1 MVYINDLPLAIK
13 NCEVTL
19 YADGTVLY
27 YFAKEPHL
35 LEDALNDDLLKVAQ
49 WLHGN
54 KLTLN
59 LTKTKSMIIGGKRK
73 LVSISSPLLSIFDT
87 DINSVTSFKYLG
99 VMLSSTFT
107 WSDHVEYI
115 SSKVNKNLGLLRR
128 IKYYLP
134 YDARLLFYNSLVL
147 PIFDYA
153 DLVWGDKDN
162 ISLMNE
168 LQILQNKAAKLILD
182 RPPYSSSTDALTI
195 LRWPNLEERRKCH
208 RCIYAYKCI
217 NGQHNHSLDIVRKS
231 DMHSY
236 NTRNKD
242 TIKLPKIKY
251 NWGKHRSRYH

>member
-1 MVYINDLPLAIK
+1 M
-13 NCEVTL
+13 
-19 YADGTVLY
+19 
-27 YFAKEPHL
+27 
-35 LEDALNDDLLKVAQ
+35 
-49 WLHGN
+49 
-54 KLTLN
+54 
-59 LTKTKSMIIGGKRK
+59 
-73 LVSISSPLLSIFDT
+73 LSIFHLRLIRT
-87 DINSVTSFKYLG
+87 LVFYVG
-99 VMLSSTFT
+99 LSIICLMMPGYF
-107 WSDHVEYI
+107 
-115 SSKVNKNLGLLRR
+115 
-128 IKYYLP
+128 
-134 YDARLLFYNSLVL
+134 FYNSLVL

-217 NGQHNHSLDIVRKS
+217 NGQLNHSLDIVRKS

-242 TIKLPKIKY
+242 TIKLRPQ
-251 NWGKHRSRYH
+251 N